1 MSTVTS
7 TGDHIPLASQVGG
20 HKGVLASADG
30 SKIIKPC
37 LPSERKF
44 YETVI
49 GNQQAHEG
57 FARLLPLVP
66 NYFGILE
73 GTEGEKDMYLFYLR
87 HRHHRHHHFNSILSW
102 TFPERNVHLIS
113 HCPVRAYGRKNTWDW
128 HLSLSIHSIVLQNIS
143 FGYSQPNI
151 LDIKLGT
158 VLYDDEAS
166 EDKKQRM
173 IKSAKE
179 TTSLETGVR
188 VTGFQ
193 VTSIPSSSSRSFTRR
208 PLFSTHSIMF
218 SSVPFL
224 PKYGQ
229 MRTSQQH
236 PFFTFPLQLGLPNQA
251 ITAHLSR
258 QGSWGRQRQCKRQ

>member
-73 GTEGEKDMYLFYLR
+73 GTEGEKDMCLFYFVITVIVIAI
-87 HRHHRHHHFNSILSW
+87 FNSILSW

-113 HCPVRAYGRKNTWDW
+113 HCPVRAYGRKNTWD
-128 HLSLSIHSIVLQNIS
+128 
-143 FGYSQPNI
+143 
-151 LDIKLGT
+151 
-158 VLYDDEAS
+158 
-166 EDKKQRM
+166 
-173 IKSAKE
+173 
-179 TTSLETGVR
+179 
-188 VTGFQ
+188 
-193 VTSIPSSSSRSFTRR
+193 
-208 PLFSTHSIMF
+208 
-218 SSVPFL
+218 
-224 PKYGQ
+224 
-229 MRTSQQH
+229 
-236 PFFTFPLQLGLPNQA
+236 
-251 ITAHLSR
+251 
-258 QGSWGRQRQCKRQ
+258 